1 MYIRTEPFRRLC
13 SKCEPMYSLMTKVG
27 PDGNTMPSGKRFS
40 GPPNV
45 ANSVS
50 DTPMQQVQVS
60 EINRQ
65 GESGN
70 NSRLEESELN
80 DCPLLLKNECPHGLS
95 GKKDGLCQYKHR
107 QRFQSI

>member
-1 MYIRTEPFRRLC
+1 
-13 SKCEPMYSLMTKVG
+13 MYSLMTKVG